1 MPLLRNDSSIKE
13 IERFYCAIKG
23 IEKVR
28 IEPTIMTMVIMY
40 NSQEIS
46 KKKIHQYITLFFRQ
60 KTWKPVQPIIIYST
74 QGLRKAIIRSAVTG
88 LLLLVALIKKRFI
101 NQIDVFDY
109 LVVISTAHTVLSHG
123 EEDRYKHPDILTGII
138 SLFSLGAS
146 NLLHVCIV
154 TWAVNVL
161 EILHDIK
168 WANQRPILL

>member
-1 MPLLRNDSSIKE
+1 M
-13 IERFYCAIKG
+13 
-23 IEKVR
+23 
-28 IEPTIMTMVIMY
+28 
-40 NSQEIS
+40 
-46 KKKIHQYITLFFRQ
+46 
-60 KTWKPVQPIIIYST
+60 IYSK
-74 QGLRKAIIRSAVTG
+74 QGLRKAIIRSAMTG

-101 NQIDVFDY
+101 NQMDVFDY
-109 LVVISTAHTVLSHG
+109 LVVISTAYTVLSHG
-123 EEDRYKHPDILTGII
+123 EEDQYKHPDILTGII

>member
-1 MPLLRNDSSIKE
+1 MKE
-13 IERFYCAIKG
+13 IERFCCAING

-28 IEPTIMTMVIMY
+28 IESTIMTMVIVY
-40 NSQEIS
+40 NSQKVS
-46 KKKIHQYITLFFRQ
+46 KKKIFQYIALFFRQ
-60 KTWKPVQPIIIYST
+60 KTWDSVQPIMIYSK
-74 QGLRKAIIRSAVTG
+74 QGLRKAIIRSAMTG

-101 NQIDVFDY
+101 NQMDVFDY
-109 LVVISTAHTVLSHG
+109 LVVISTAYTVLSHG
-123 EEDRYKHPDILTGII
+123 EEDQYKHPDILTGII